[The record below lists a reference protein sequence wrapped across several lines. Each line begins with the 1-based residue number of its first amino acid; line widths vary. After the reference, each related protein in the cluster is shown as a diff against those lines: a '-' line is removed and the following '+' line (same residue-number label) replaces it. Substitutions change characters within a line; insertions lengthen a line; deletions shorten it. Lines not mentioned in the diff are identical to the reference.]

1 MTITM
6 MRLTGEHGH
15 SEHGGDVDGL
25 DVEELHGVDGRHREG
40 SGLLVCV
47 VELVEV
53 LKNNVDDTLI
63 IKLESSVE
71 QKVFVKIKSI
81 LQIKISFP

>member
-6 MRLTGEHGH
+6 VRLTGEHGH

-40 SGLLVCV
+40 SGLLVRV

-53 LKNNVDDTLI
+53 LKA
-63 IKLESSVE
+63 
-71 QKVFVKIKSI
+71 
-81 LQIKISFP
+81 

>member
-1 MTITM
+1 M

-15 SEHGGDVDGL
+15 REHGGDVDSL

-40 SGLLVCV
+40 GGLLVRV

-53 LKNNVDDTLI
+53 LKA
-63 IKLESSVE
+63 
-71 QKVFVKIKSI
+71 
-81 LQIKISFP
+81 